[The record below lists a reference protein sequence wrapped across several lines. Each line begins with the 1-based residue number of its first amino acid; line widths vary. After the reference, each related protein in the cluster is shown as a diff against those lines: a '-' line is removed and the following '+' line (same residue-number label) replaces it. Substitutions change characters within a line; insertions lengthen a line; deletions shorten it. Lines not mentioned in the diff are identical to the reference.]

1 MKKNASTN
9 YVVHPLIEGRW
20 SPRAFEEQTISE
32 QQIRSIFEAARW
44 SPSSRN
50 EQPWRF
56 VVASRISHPKVF
68 KNILAA
74 LDEKNQAWA
83 VRASVLAVSFAK
95 KDFDHNQTEN
105 THAWYD
111 VGLATAQLT
120 IQASQYGISVHQ
132 MGGFDGDK
140 IREGFKVPDNY
151 EPVVALAFG
160 FVGNPKTLSPELEKL
175 EREPRERLPQKSF
188 VFGKRWDSPLVG

>member
-20 SPRAFEEQTISE
+20 SPRAFEEQQISE

-56 VVASRISHPKVF
+56 IVANRLSHPKVF
-68 KNILAA
+68 KSILSA

-95 KDFDHNQTEN
+95 KEFAHDSSEN

-120 IQASQYGISVHQ
+120 LQASQYGISIHQ
-132 MGGFDGDK
+132 MAGFDASK
-140 IREGFKVPDNY
+140 IREDFKVPDNY
-151 EPVVALAFG
+151 EPIVALAFG
-160 FVGNPKTLSPELEKL
+160 FVGNPKTLSAELEKR
-175 EREPRERLPQKSF
+175 EREPRERVPQTSF